1 MKAERKTI
9 LRSESPLYAATYWK
23 RTQRELFERNFKLIK
38 ILSGH
43 AQLSAYDRQLDLNAN
58 TYAFV
63 TPGGF
68 SKIKMFPEK
77 NKPFRLI
84 CLNFN
89 DSFLEEYHR
98 KISFR
103 PTTGR
108 NQPLPGFEPIEPD
121 LWLDAVF
128 ASLNYY
134 TQSDE
139 KPDEYLV
146 DLKRAECLYVLKSK
160 YNHLYQ
166 GLFSHQIGQKAD
178 LHDFMTNN
186 YMYNAPL
193 ERFAELSGR
202 SLSTFRRDFMNL
214 FGMQPHKWIL
224 QKRLETARKRIIE
237 NGERPSDI
245 FWELGFETLAHFSR
259 KFKEC
264 YGYSP
269 SKCPTNK

>member
-1 MKAERKTI
+1 MKAERKTT

-43 AQLSAYDRQLDLNAN
+43 AQLSAYDRQLDLKANA
-58 TYAFV
+58 YAFV

-89 DSFLEEYHR
+89 DCFLEEYHR
-98 KISFR
+98 KNSFR
-103 PTTGR
+103 PITGK
-108 NQPLPGFEPIEPD
+108 NHPLPGFEIIEPS

-139 KPDEYLV
+139 LPDEYLV
-146 DLKRAECLYVLKSK
+146 NMKLAECLYVLKNK
-160 YNHLYQ
+160 YNELYQ
-166 GLFSHQIGQKAD
+166 GLFNHKIGNKTD
-178 LHDFMTNN
+178 LNAFMTNN

-224 QKRLETARKRIIE
+224 QKRLETARKRIVE

-259 KFKEC
+259 KFKER